1 MPRIETAKNTNT
13 VTDKDEDKFRL
24 VFVLFLCKR
33 RGQVRV
39 ERNFNANGVGML
51 TRKEYEIMGA
61 VYSLCR
67 DKGVCLI
74 SSAEILALLSP
85 RRKYTEEDL
94 ENTLNE
100 LALDNYF
107 ELLSSERKGE
117 KMYVISLKTNGYAF
131 KRSFAQMRRDAV
143 LKIFWAVT
151 SAVVAFLVGLILKR
165 IF

>member
-1 MPRIETAKNTNT
+1 
-13 VTDKDEDKFRL
+13 
-24 VFVLFLCKR
+24 
-33 RGQVRV
+33 
-39 ERNFNANGVGML
+39 ML
-51 TRKEYEIMGA
+51 TRKEFEIMGA

-74 SSAEILALLSP
+74 SPAEILALLSP

-131 KRSFAQMRRDAV
+131 KRSFAQMRRDAA